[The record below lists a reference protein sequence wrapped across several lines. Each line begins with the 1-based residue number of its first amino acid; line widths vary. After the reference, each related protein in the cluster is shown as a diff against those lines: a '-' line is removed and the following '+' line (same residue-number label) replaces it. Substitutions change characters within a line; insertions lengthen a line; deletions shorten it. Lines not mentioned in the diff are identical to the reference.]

1 MGVARSW
8 IQEVEYRAQL
18 MRGMRNHFIPG
29 ARRRW
34 MVVMKLMP
42 VSMDEK
48 PRMKAANTARL
59 TLVPVFRLKGA

>member
-1 MGVARSW
+1 M
-8 IQEVEYRAQL
+8 
-18 MRGMRNHFIPG
+18 PG

-42 VSMDEK
+42 VSMEEK
-48 PRMKAANTARL
+48 PRMKAAKTARL